1 MEKEEFKKAEVIA
14 SNGSVGAYGPG
25 SFGLRTEG
33 ATCDGHW

>member
-14 SNGSVGAYGPG
+14 SNGSVGAYAPG
-25 SFGLRTEG
+25 SFGFRTEG